1 MAAGSRERASQ
12 VVVLIVEGSRYALPL
27 SSVERVLPMV
37 ATEPVP
43 GAPEPVLGAINLE
56 GRVVP
61 VVDPRRRLGLT
72 AQSYGLDAHLLIVR
86 TARRTLAL
94 PADEVLGVQD
104 IAARSVTVADTI
116 LPSVGRVTGIAAL
129 PDGLVFIHDLEAFLT
144 SDEDHEL
151 ERALQSAKA

>member
-1 MAAGSRERASQ
+1 MSQ
-12 VVVLIVEGSRYALPL
+12 IVVLVVEGSRYALPL

-43 GAPEPVLGAINLE
+43 GAPEPVLGAINLA
-56 GRVVP
+56 GKVVP
-61 VVDPRRRLGLT
+61 VVDPRRRLGLA
-72 AQSYGLDAHLLIVR
+72 AQDYGLHAHLLIVR
-86 TARRTLAL
+86 TARRLLAL

-104 IAARSVTVADTI
+104 IEARSVTATEAV
-116 LPSVGRVTGIAAL
+116 LPNVGRVTGIAAL

-144 SDEDHEL
+144 PAEDRVL

>member
-1 MAAGSRERASQ
+1 MAPGSRAQASQ

-27 SSVERVLPMV
+27 SSVERVLPML

-43 GAPEPVLGAINLE
+43 GAPEPVLGAINLG

-61 VVDPRRRLGLT
+61 VVDPRRRLGLA
-72 AQSYGLDAHLLIVR
+72 AQNYGLDAHLLIVR
-86 TARRTLAL
+86 TPRRVLAL

-104 IAARSVTVADTI
+104 IDAGSVTVTDAI

-144 SDEDHEL
+144 PDEDREL